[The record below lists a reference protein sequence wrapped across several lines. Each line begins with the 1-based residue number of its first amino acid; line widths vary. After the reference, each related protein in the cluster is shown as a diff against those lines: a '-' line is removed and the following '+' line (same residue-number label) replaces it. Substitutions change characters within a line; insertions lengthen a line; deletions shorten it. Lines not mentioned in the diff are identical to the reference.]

1 MVWSLRSPWWRTTKA
16 TASHPVPQIASAR
29 IAASLRST
37 AVEWQARLGPVS
49 AAGSVTPAGRLAP
62 ALQHLDHDLTRKP
75 RVAILG
81 EFNAGKSTLAN
92 LLARSHCLE
101 TNVLANTRVATL
113 IRHVDDEADHLLVPE
128 RRRADAD
135 VQRSGPVLS
144 HVPFDYEVVLSR
156 APLLKSCTLL
166 DTPGLSDPTHADEI
180 ADLYAR
186 IADIAIWCSI
196 ASQCWRESERQAWDR
211 LSGRLRRY
219 GILVLTG
226 ADAVPGQADR
236 SRIRAR
242 LDREAAGRFGAI
254 VFLSARDARRAFD
267 AETGRITDPELWASS
282 GAAELDA
289 IVGRVVNHV
298 AEQRLLRSRRWA
310 HRLLRHMAE
319 VQPRD
324 LGPAWWVAPLRFFA
338 MEGRSVTVALRGH
351 RVDRAGATTTIRSA
365 IDTLEDTMMPALSR
379 LGLGEEA
386 RRVAAAF
393 TAARTALDQFG
404 MIGPHGAAVDHL
416 AAIGT
421 RLFHDISLAMRGA
434 ERESAAI
441 AALEDRLLDIVGSKK
456 SGSTASG
463 Y

>member
-1 MVWSLRSPWWRTTKA
+1 MVWSLRTPWWRTTGH
-16 TASHPVPQIASAR
+16 TASVAVPHMASAR

-37 AVEWQARLGPVS
+37 AVEWQAKLGPVS
-49 AAGSVTPAGRLAP
+49 TAGSATPAARLAP

-113 IRHVDDEADHLLVPE
+113 IRHADDEADHLLVPE
-128 RRRADAD
+128 RRRGVDEAPRAA
-135 VQRSGPVLS
+135 PVLT
-144 HVPFDYEVVLSR
+144 HVPFDYEVVASR

-166 DTPGLSDPTHADEI
+166 DTPGLADPTHADEI

-196 ASQCWRESERQAWDR
+196 AGQCWRESERQAWDR

-226 ADAVPGQADR
+226 ADAVPRQADR
-236 SRIRAR
+236 ARIRAR
-242 LDREAAGRFGAI
+242 LGREAAGRFGAI
-254 VFLSARDARRAFD
+254 VFLSAREARRAFD
-267 AETGRITDPELWASS
+267 PRTGQIVNDALWASS
-282 GAAELDA
+282 GAAELEA
-289 IVGRVVNHV
+289 IVGRVIGHV
-298 AEQRLLRSRRWA
+298 ADQRLLRSRRWA

-319 VQPRD
+319 VQPPGF
-324 LGPAWWVAPLRFFA
+324 GPAWWLAPLRFFA
-338 MEGRSVTVALRGH
+338 EEGRRVAVALRGH
-351 RVDRAGATTTIRSA
+351 RVDRAGAAVAMRAA
-365 IDTLEDTMMPALSR
+365 IDGLERAVMPALAR
-379 LGLGEEA
+379 LGLADEA
-386 RRVAAAF
+386 GRVTMAF
-393 TAARTALDQFG
+393 AVARSALVQFDR
-404 MIGPHGAAVDHL
+404 IGPHGAAVDHL
-416 AAIGT
+416 AAVGT

-463 Y
+463 P

>member
-1 MVWSLRSPWWRTTKA
+1 MIWSLRTPWWRPTKA
-16 TASHPVPQIASAR
+16 TGSHPAPQIASAR

-49 AAGSVTPAGRLAP
+49 TAGAATPAARLAP

-113 IRHVDDEADHLLVPE
+113 IRHVEDEADHLLVPE
-128 RRRADAD
+128 RRRGADNGHG
-135 VQRSGPVLS
+135 RGPVLS
-144 HVPFDYEVVLSR
+144 HVPFDYEVVASKAL
-156 APLLKSCTLL
+156 LLKSCTLL
-166 DTPGLSDPTHADEI
+166 DTPGLADPTHADEI

-196 ASQCWRESERQAWDR
+196 ASQCWRESEWQAWDR

-226 ADAVPGQADR
+226 TDAVPNPIDR
-236 SRIRAR
+236 ARIRAR
-242 LDREAAGRFGAI
+242 LEREAAGRFGAI
-254 VFLSARDARRAFD
+254 VFLSAREARRAFD
-267 AETGRITDPELWASS
+267 PGTGQIFDDALWASS
-282 GAAELDA
+282 GAAELET
-289 IVGRVVNHV
+289 ILGRVVGHV
-298 AEQRLLRSRRWA
+298 ADQRLLRSRRWA
-310 HRLLRHMAE
+310 HRLLRHMAD
-319 VQPRD
+319 VQPPE
-324 LGPAWWVAPLRFFA
+324 LGPAWWIAPLRFFA
-338 MEGRSVTVALRGH
+338 EEGRRVTVALRGH
-351 RVDRAGATTTIRSA
+351 RVDRAGAAITMRAA
-365 IDTLEDTMMPALSR
+365 IDAVEGVMMPALAR
-379 LGLGEEA
+379 LGRRGEA
-386 RRVAAAF
+386 DRVASAIA
-393 TAARTALDQFG
+393 TARTALDQFNL
-404 MIGPHGAAVDHL
+404 IGPHGTAVDQL

-441 AALEDRLLDIVGSKK
+441 AALEDRLLDIVGSNK
-456 SGSTASG
+456 SGSTASRP
-463 Y
+463 